1 MSISRAEGVAA
12 VSGSRTKLGGLKK
25 SAGVGTV
32 VARVEGKKRSPTHSA
47 EASEP
52 AASASR
58 KPGTAA
64 HNALRAVISLP
75 PPPDANA
82 LLHPPRGGGA
92 PSAMLPRRSFMM
104 THRGLTYARG

>member
-1 MSISRAEGVAA
+1 MSISRVEGLAA
-12 VSGSRTKLGGLKK
+12 VSGSHTKLGGLKR

-32 VARVEGKKRSPTHSA
+32 VAGGEGKKRSPTHSA
-47 EASEP
+47 EASEH

-64 HNALRAVISLP
+64 YNALRAVISLP

-82 LLHPPRGGGA
+82 LLHPPR
-92 PSAMLPRRSFMM
+92 PRKRRAVRNAF
-104 THRGLTYARG
+104 